1 MSVSKPNKCWV
12 ILNPASGTAD
22 HSEYIQQRVAEHGY
36 HLETTEHEDHAIALT
51 QTAIA
56 HDVDVLAIAGGDG
69 TVHEVLQGLNNADAL
84 EEVTIGVLPTGT
96 ANIFANNLGIK
107 DIEHGFDVL
116 EVGERRQIDV
126 GFAGSE
132 PFIVSCIAGLPAN
145 VSMATSEELKE
156 RFGSVAFVIK
166 GMQEVMAFE
175 GLQTE
180 LTSNSNSEETTW
192 TGKALCILIGNVRR
206 FVNKG
211 GQANIEDG
219 LLDVV
224 VIKKMP
230 ASDTIAEATAHRLFG
245 QNTQHVSHIQ
255 TRRLEI
261 KNLHSKPIEYSLDG
275 ELAVHERLTITTC
288 PQVLTTCVGSAY
300 EPSP

>member
-1 MSVSKPNKCWV
+1 MPISKPNKRWV

-22 HSEYIQQRVAEHGY
+22 HNEYIRQRAAEHGY
-36 HLETTEHEDHAIALT
+36 HLEITEHEDHAIALT

-96 ANIFANNLGIK
+96 ANIFANNLGINN
-107 DIEHGFDVL
+107 IEHGFDML
-116 EVGERRQIDV
+116 EAGERRRIDV
-126 GFAGSE
+126 GFAGNE
-132 PFIVSCIAGLPAN
+132 PFVVSCIAGLPAN
-145 VSMATSEELKE
+145 VSISTPEKLKE
-156 RFGSVAFVIK
+156 HFGSLAFVIQ
-166 GMQEVMAFE
+166 GMQEVMTFE

-180 LTSNSNSEETTW
+180 LTSDSNREETTW
-192 TGKALCILIGNVRR
+192 TGEALCILIGNIRK
-206 FVNKG
+206 FVNEG

-224 VIKKMP
+224 VIKQMP
-230 ASDTIAEATAHRLFG
+230 ASDTVAEAMAHRLLG

-255 TRRLEI
+255 TRRLEV
-261 KNLHSKPIEYSLDG
+261 KSLHSKPIEYSLDG
-275 ELAVHERLTITTC
+275 ELTVHKRLTITIY
-288 PQVLTTCVGSAY
+288 PQGLTTCVGPAY